1 MIFQNNAGAA
11 TEQSRIKIHQGSERR
26 HIVSQHE
33 EVILNTHR
41 CLALEWAALL
51 GVGAGNELP
60 PLNV

>member
-60 PLNV
+60 PLDV